1 MHVLKHSKINA
12 NKLYKEQRKPKE
24 TRSQIKINTGINAL
38 ENKETIKDQQNQKL
52 LFFLTSLLEYNCFT
66 MLC

>member
-1 MHVLKHSKINA
+1 MHVLKDSKINA

-52 LFFLTSLLEYNCFT
+52 LYF
-66 MLC
+66 